1 MRQLPLIKHLFTV
14 KFYSDGNLK
23 RVIRIF
29 INLYRVVKA
38 FAGKLLYLGLM
49 ITLPMFLTGSDGE
62 MFVHVLFVLTIAGAV
77 GNTEI
82 FNASKEK
89 YYAIILMRMEAKGYI
104 IANYVWFLLKSA
116 VTFLPAM
123 LLFGWFWDRPAYQV
137 LLMVLYIVAAK
148 ILGAFLLM
156 RHYEKTGRL
165 ITEGS
170 GKVVFSAI
178 AICLL
183 SAYVPMIFH
192 QILPLG
198 IYMAGM
204 AAVIILAVYPLVY
217 LMRCQTYKRM
227 CKEMLNQ
234 NEIIFDAKEKTRE
247 LQRTGSLQNIDEG
260 EVKTGNKRGYEYFN
274 AIFVERHR
282 KILTRSIKW
291 ETCGIMILTAILCI
305 GSLFFKEAA
314 AKVNLEMLNMLPYV
328 VFIMYILNRSNT
340 MTQAMFMN
348 CDHSMLAYRFYRQK
362 EVILGLFKI
371 RLRTLVKLNLIPAS
385 ALSGGLVLL
394 LLLTGGTE
402 NPFNYL
408 LIIVSILAM
417 SVFFTV
423 HHLIL
428 YYLLQPFDINME
440 ARSSAYAI
448 ANGMTYG
455 ICYIFIQFEA
465 PLVVFSLMTIVFS
478 VIYIC
483 VALRMV
489 YQYAPKRFRLK

>member
-1 MRQLPLIKHLFTV
+1 MRQLPLIKNLFTV
-14 KFYSDGNLK
+14 KFYSDSNLK
-23 RVIRIF
+23 LVIRIF
-29 INLYRVVKA
+29 INLYRGIKA
-38 FAGKLLYLGLM
+38 FAGKLLYVGLM
-49 ITLPMFLTGSDGE
+49 ITLPMRLAGADGE
-62 MFVHVLFVLTIAGAV
+62 MFVHILFVLTIAGAV

-89 YYAIILMRMEAKGYI
+89 YYAVILMRMEAKGYI

-116 VTFLPAM
+116 VTFIPAM
-123 LLFGWFWDRPAYQV
+123 MLFGWLWDRPAYQI

-178 AICLL
+178 AICMLL
-183 SAYVPMIFH
+183 AYVPMVFH
-192 QILPLG
+192 QILPSG

-204 AAVIILAVYPLVY
+204 MAAAVLAVYPLVY
-217 LMRCQTYKRM
+217 LMRCRTYKRM

-234 NEIIFDAKEKTRE
+234 DEIIFDAKEKTRE
-247 LQRTGSLQNIDEG
+247 LQRTGTLRNIDEG

-274 AIFVERHR
+274 VIFVERHR
-282 KILTRSIKW
+282 KILTRSVKW
-291 ETCGIMILTAILCI
+291 ETCGIIILTAILSI

-314 AKVNLEMLNMLPYV
+314 AKVNVEMLNMLPYA
-328 VFIMYILNRSNT
+328 VFVMYMLNRGNT

-371 RLRTLVKLNLIPAS
+371 RLRTLVKLNLIPAL

-394 LLLTGGTE
+394 LLMTGGTE
-402 NPFNYL
+402 TPFNYL
-408 LIIVSILAM
+408 LIIVSVLAM
-417 SVFFTV
+417 SVFFSV

-428 YYLLQPFDINME
+428 YYLLQPFDINMK
-440 ARSSAYAI
+440 ARSSAYSI
-448 ANGMTYG
+448 ANGVTYAV
-455 ICYIFIQFEA
+455 CYMFIQFEA
-465 PLVVFSLMTIVFS
+465 PLVLFSLMTIAFS

-483 VALRMV
+483 VALRLA
-489 YQYAPKRFRLK
+489 YKYAPKRFRLK